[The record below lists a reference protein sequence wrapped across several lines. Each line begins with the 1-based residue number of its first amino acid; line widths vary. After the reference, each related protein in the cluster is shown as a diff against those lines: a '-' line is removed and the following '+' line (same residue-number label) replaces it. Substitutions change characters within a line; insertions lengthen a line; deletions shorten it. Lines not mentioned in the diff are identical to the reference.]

1 MVSVIVAA
9 SKAEWGIG
17 CKNELP
23 WRISEDM
30 KHFKNITETAEGDKV
45 NAVIMGRKTWE
56 SIPSKFRPLPSR
68 INVVLSRSFL
78 SDQENATTAANEDG
92 NVGGEYPEDVIK
104 AGSLEDALE
113 KLKAVPNLSR
123 TFIIGGGEIYN
134 LAMSSN
140 LVSSIYLT
148 QVSSVPPSTKFDAFF
163 PKLAT
168 SDWEV
173 EDIGGGVK
181 TDKKGV
187 LKYQFFKYS
196 KPEEGEDVNPEEM
209 Q

>member
-1 MVSVIVAA
+1 MAA
-9 SKAEWGIG
+9 EQTFWGHH
-17 CKNELP
+17 CPPHHPTHYDDL
-23 WRISEDM
+23 
-30 KHFKNITETAEGDKV
+30 TEPPPLLL
-45 NAVIMGRKTWE
+45 
-56 SIPSKFRPLPSR
+56 SPFLPLPP
-68 INVVLSRSFL
+68 L
-78 SDQENATTAANEDG
+78 
-92 NVGGEYPEDVIK
+92 
-104 AGSLEDALE
+104 
-113 KLKAVPNLSR
+113 VPNLSR

-140 LVSSIYLT
+140 LVSTIYLT
-148 QVSSVPPSTKFDAFF
+148 QVSSVPPSTTFDAFF

-187 LKYQFFKYS
+187 LKYQFFKYT

-209 Q
+209 QVSLPTERKVWERKERNAKSLRF